1 MLLGQRELPAEHPL
15 VKLEQQ
21 RLLTGKGPEKRAWRH
36 ARGAGDL
43 RGRRALISLFQKQLY
58 GGAQHLL
65 LRQKSARLLAAQ
77 QHIDHGECSH
87 ITAWSAAFRKNE
99 LCKFLLL
106 PI

>member
-1 MLLGQRELPAEHPL
+1 VLLGQRELPAEHPL

-43 RGRRALISLFQKQLY
+43 RGRRALISFFQKQLY

-77 QHIDHGECSH
+77 QHIDHAPQSLLV
-87 ITAWSAAFRKNE
+87 SAVT
-99 LCKFLLL
+99 
-106 PI
+106 

>member
-58 GGAQHLL
+58 GGVQNLFNAY
-65 LRQKSARLLAAQ
+65 QKDFDKGVDRDSGY
-77 QHIDHGECSH
+77 IYGPS
-87 ITAWSAAFRKNE
+87 
-99 LCKFLLL
+99 L
-106 PI
+106 PRSWFIGAKVSF